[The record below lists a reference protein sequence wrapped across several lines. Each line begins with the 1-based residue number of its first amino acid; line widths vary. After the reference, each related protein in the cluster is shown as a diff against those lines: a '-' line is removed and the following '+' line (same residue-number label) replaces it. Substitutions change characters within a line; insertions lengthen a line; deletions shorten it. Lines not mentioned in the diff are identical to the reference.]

1 MRYAAEGDKARIKI
15 VKVNKSYA
23 FGIVES
29 ILSPSENRRV
39 PLCSSYG
46 KCGGCT
52 MMHIH
57 YEKQLSVKK
66 QTVVNNLRKIAHLN
80 DNDYVFDEI
89 IGADE
94 YNYRNKAQFP
104 LSVENG
110 KAVYGFYAPGSHRV
124 VNCDNC
130 KIQNPKINRV
140 ADAVLQYVNEN
151 NISIY
156 DERTQKGFLRHIY
169 VRSAKK
175 GEFILVLVTS
185 TSKELPNID
194 SLIKTLTELGGMVG
208 IVENVNKRADNVI
221 MGDKNIILYGKS
233 QINMSIGNLNFLVSP
248 NSFFQVNTDQTEK
261 LYGRALKY
269 AGLSGGE
276 TVFDLYCGVGSISLF
291 LAQSAKKVYGVEIVE
306 EAILNARKNAEIND
320 IHNAEFFAGDCT
332 EVVDDLIEKGVKAD
346 VVVVDPPRKGCDGEL
361 LNLINKIS
369 PGKIVYVSC
378 NSSTLARDISL
389 LSDFGYKLKRVTAV
403 DMFPQ
408 TAHVECCVLL
418 CRE

>member
-1 MRYAAEGDKARIKI
+1 
-15 VKVNKSYA
+15 
-23 FGIVES
+23 
-29 ILSPSENRRV
+29 
-39 PLCSSYG
+39 
-46 KCGGCT
+46 
-52 MMHIH
+52 MMHIC

-80 DNDYVFDEI
+80 DNDYVFDGI

-124 VNCDNC
+124 VKCDNC
-130 KIQNPKINRV
+130 KIQNPKINQV
-140 ADAVLQYVNEN
+140 ADAVLKYVNEN
-151 NISIY
+151 NISVY

-169 VRSAKK
+169 VRCAKN
-175 GEFILVLVTS
+175 GDFILVLVTS
-185 TSKELPNID
+185 TSKGFQSID
-194 SLIKTLTELGGMVG
+194 SLITKLSELGGMIG
-208 IVENVNKRADNVI
+208 IVQNVNKRHDNVI
-221 MGDKNIILYGKS
+221 MGDKNIVLYGES
-233 QINMSIGNLNFLVSP
+233 QINMTIGNLKFLVSP

-269 AGLSGGE
+269 ADLNGKE

-306 EAILNARKNAEIND
+306 DAILNARKNAEINGID
-320 IHNAEFFAGDCT
+320 NAEFFAGDCT
-332 EVVDDLIEKGVKAD
+332 EVVDGLIEKGVKAD
-346 VVVVDPPRKGCDGEL
+346 TVVVDPPRKGCDGEL

-369 PGKIVYVSC
+369 PEKIVYVSC

-389 LSDFGYKLKRVTAV
+389 LSDFGYKLERVTAV

-418 CRE
+418 CREEKGEKA

>member
-39 PLCSSYG
+39 PLCPSYG

-52 MMHIH
+52 MMHIL

-104 LSVENG
+104 LSLENG
-110 KAVYGFYAPGSHRV
+110 KAIYGFYAPGSHRV
-124 VNCDNC
+124 VKCHNC
-130 KIQNPKINRV
+130 KIQNFKINQV

-156 DERTQKGFLRHIY
+156 DEKTQKGFLRHIY
-169 VRSAKK
+169 VRSAKN

-185 TSKELPNID
+185 TSKELPNVDI
-194 SLIKTLTELGGMVG
+194 LVKKLTELGGMGG
-208 IVENVNKRADNVI
+208 IVQNVNKRTDNVI
-221 MGDKNIILYGKS
+221 MGDKNIVLYGKS
-233 QINMSIGNLNFLVSP
+233 QINMSIGNLKFLVSP

-261 LYGRALKY
+261 LYSRALKY
-269 AGLSGGE
+269 AGLSGDE

-306 EAILNARKNAEIND
+306 EAIVNARKNAEINGID
-320 IHNAEFFAGDCT
+320 NAEFFAGDCT
-332 EVVDDLIEKGVKAD
+332 EVVDDLIEKGINAD

-369 PGKIVYVSC
+369 PEKIVYVSC

-389 LSDFGYKLKRVTAV
+389 LSDFGYKLKKVTAV

-408 TAHVECCVLL
+408 TAHVECVAQLW
-418 CRE
+418 RE